1 MTSLAARTWDGA
13 WHTPLNGAVSI
24 KCGINESIRPPPPP
38 PPPPNNK
45 NLLPPNPLKEQ
56 TLPREL
62 ELFLQPCCSLLRQ
75 LEGGHGEHTDAILDE
90 KATEEAEVTDDE
102 EEEEEGVELLWK
114 VVSREA
120 VGGILVV
127 AATVE
132 GGGRGAGLIATV
144 QVPPTTIAPPL
155 FLLPLQNNSTNT
167 TPAQIPPPSPH
178 PGSPVTSPFNYLS
191 FFALFLSFW
200 LCLFLSLLTISP
212 VAEQHSQL
220 NLRERLS

>member
-24 KCGINESIRPPPPP
+24 KCGINESIR

-75 LEGGHGEHTDAILDE
+75 LEEGHGEHTDAILDE
-90 KATEEAEVTDDE
+90 KATEEAEVAE
-102 EEEEEGVELLWK
+102 EEEEEGEEVGLLWR
-114 VVSREA
+114 VVKREA

-127 AATVE
+127 AATVD

-144 QVPPTTIAPPL
+144 QVPPTTIAPPC
-155 FLLPLQNNSTNT
+155 PN
-167 TPAQIPPPSPH
+167 PPPPSPH
-178 PGSPVTSPFNYLS
+178 PGSPVTSPFNYLP

-200 LCLFLSLLTISP
+200 VSLFLFLSLLTISP

-220 NLRERLS
+220 NLRVRLS